1 MNYFAIATTERDL
14 IFYDINSHTY
24 TGSIIINHFPAS
36 LTTIDYRMNIKN
48 SSQSAIFCGDSL
60 GNLFIFQAKDPYR
73 PMFHI
78 SDLIHYMKTDSRRNY
93 SFPRIVNNEYLTVSV
108 ISFCNLH
115 NDWIVQVKWIDDLDF
130 FISCALTST
139 RSLYIGDLN
148 KKMEKYAVTKKGF
161 AVFDYC
167 KAHRSIVTGSNDG
180 VIRFWDPFVT
190 ERAAAILRG
199 HNSSVTH
206 LVVDNRENH
215 IISID
220 KGKNI
225 IIWDVQTLKTIQRIS
240 HTIFDLS
247 GQDLTICYLNPTQ
260 QRLIIG
266 NRKLLSLSHINESYI
281 HNERTSHIYPI
292 TKILYNPLF
301 NVIISCD
308 EGSTI
313 NIWNI
318 ITGEKIM
325 HILNAHVTQFDEY
338 NEHAVEIT
346 TMCLDES
353 KRRLITGAHDG
364 SLALWNFNNE
374 ITTLLHEN
382 ERLFVAGWS
391 RRIRVFHL
399 GKSVVIR
406 QVDEFRS
413 LHNDDILS
421 MSIMMNILATASYD
435 GDIILWTIETGMPF
449 MKLNSVQDTK
459 GAIQANFPKYFSR
472 RRIKKF
478 KRYQLIFLHAREI
491 NPSSATLSTAGTDT
505 AGYVALWFI
514 GAYAYKQPAS
524 KEKQMKLI
532 EEKNRILT
540 YFSSNLHSNSTD
552 IRRVGSAT
560 TLELLRGD
568 VGKRWKLLKHTIV
581 AWTSLPIFRYFYQN
595 KDSEIQK
602 TSNHIQPQSNIHH
615 ESNDSTLNHVR
626 KLDIEETREWI
637 QRRERLQQI
646 IKLDR
651 ESENW
656 SNEKR

>member
-1 MNYFAIATTERDL
+1 
-14 IFYDINSHTY
+14 
-24 TGSIIINHFPAS
+24 
-36 LTTIDYRMNIKN
+36 
-48 SSQSAIFCGDSL
+48 
-60 GNLFIFQAKDPYR
+60 
-73 PMFHI
+73 MFHI
-78 SDLIHYMKTDSRRNY
+78 SDLTHYMKTDSRRNY

-108 ISFCNLH
+108 ISFCNLQ

-130 FISCALTST
+130 FVSCALAST
-139 RSLYIGDLN
+139 RNLYIGDLN
-148 KKMEKYAVTKKGF
+148 KKMEKYAVTKKCF
-161 AVFDYC
+161 AFFDYF
-167 KAHRSIVTGSNDG
+167 TGSNDG

-215 IISID
+215 IIRID

-346 TMCLDES
+346 TMCVDES
-353 KRRLITGAHDG
+353 KRRLIPGAHDG

-421 MSIMMNILATASYD
+421 MRIMMNILATASYD
-435 GDIILWTIETGMPF
+435 GDIILWTIETGMSF
-449 MKLNSVQDTK
+449 MKLNSVQDVKPKLISLSWLYKQTTK

-478 KRYQLIFLHAREI
+478 KRCEADNTERLDEKKGYYNRICQSLLNRLRTNYEISNEFNQSTISSDYHLDQLIFLHTREI
-491 NPSSATLSTAGTDT
+491 NPSSVTLITAGSM
-505 AGYVALWFI
+505 GWIWWWSIHVI
-514 GAYAYKQPAS
+514 GC
-524 KEKQMKLI
+524 LI
-532 EEKNRILT
+532 AVFNGARE
-540 YFSSNLHSNSTD
+540 SQD
-552 IRRVGSAT
+552 
-560 TLELLRGD
+560 
-568 VGKRWKLLKHTIV
+568 
-581 AWTSLPIFRYFYQN
+581 QN

-651 ESENW
+651 INFIPITK
-656 SNEKR
+656 KRIR